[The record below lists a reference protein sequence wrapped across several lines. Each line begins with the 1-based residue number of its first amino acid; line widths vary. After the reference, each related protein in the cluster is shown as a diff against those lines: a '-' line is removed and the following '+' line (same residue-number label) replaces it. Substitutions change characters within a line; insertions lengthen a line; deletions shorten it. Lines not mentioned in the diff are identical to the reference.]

1 MPTLHTSEL
10 VANIQM
16 LRWGSAARALSFFP
30 RRALQL
36 SCRSFSDSAPDAAAA
51 VEPAE
56 AAQGATRSQRQ
67 KQAKAE
73 AAAKAAEAKPAP
85 PDFIGESQ
93 FILFYFEFIEECHDV
108 FFVTSARR

>member
-1 MPTLHTSEL
+1 MPTLHASEL

-16 LRWGSAARALSFFP
+16 LRWGSAARALSLFP

-93 FILFYFEFIEECHDV
+93 FILFCFEFIERHDV